1 MSQEIQQ
8 SMQTLLEDLLNKM
21 AVPYTGVEI
30 TVTDGVIYHANIL
43 TPEASMLI
51 GHNGENL
58 QALQYLMKSLL
69 WRTKV
74 IEEQVVF
81 VVDVDNYKKRY
92 EDRLLKLA
100 EERVERVRENNSRE
114 TLPPMTP
121 YHRRL
126 VHLHLTTPQ
135 FSDISTESIGEGD
148 NRRIVIKKA

>member
-1 MSQEIQQ
+1 MSHEIQQ

-51 GHNGENL
+51 GNNGENL